1 MVRTI
6 IEPQNN
12 TISLLIPNDYVGKK
26 LEVMIYADDEI
37 WRLSAGVKS
46 SRPKISSFKGI
57 LTNDEAEKYH
67 QYLQK
72 SRQEWDRNI

>member
-1 MVRTI
+1 MVRTV

-12 TISLLIPNDYVGKK
+12 TVSLLIPNDYIGKK
-26 LEVMIYADDEI
+26 LEVIIYADDEV
-37 WRLSAGVKS
+37 WKLSKEVNLPRS
-46 SRPKISSFKGI
+46 KISSFKGI

>member
-1 MVRTI
+1 MVRTV

-12 TISLLIPNDYVGKK
+12 TVSLLIPNDYVGKK
-26 LEVMIYADDEI
+26 LEVIIYADDEI
-37 WRLSAGVKS
+37 WKVSTGVNTPRS
-46 SRPKISSFKGI
+46 KISSFRGI

-72 SRQEWDRNI
+72 SRQEWDRDI